1 MHSGIGPADQLTEFS
16 IPVVHDLPA
25 VGQGLRDH
33 LFVPVAVTRNPE
45 TNDRNSFFKHQ
56 AVMASAMKQWETDN
70 TGQWAR
76 YGCQAGA
83 GWFKSEKITSSP
95 EFKNLPAT
103 VQSFLNRETIPH
115 YEITNFPMHCIFPDL
130 FQDYSYL
137 SLAMMLMN
145 EQSVGEVRLQSS
157 NPDDPLLFD
166 PKFLEHP
173 FDRRACIEIYKHLM
187 EVMNHPSFAKD
198 TISTMLGPSSESDE
212 DILEFWR
219 NNLSPTWHMTGT
231 AKMGKIGE
239 SDAVVDSHFR
249 VIGVEGLRVSDMSV
263 VPVLTNN
270 HTQATAYVTGATA
283 ADVLIHDYGLDE
295 KARM

>member
-1 MHSGIGPADQLTEFS
+1 MH
-16 IPVVHDLPA
+16 
-25 VGQGLRDH
+25 
-33 LFVPVAVTRNPE
+33 FV
-45 TNDRNSFFKHQ
+45 
-56 AVMASAMKQWETDN
+56 
-70 TGQWAR
+70 
-76 YGCQAGA
+76 
-83 GWFKSEKITSSP
+83 
-95 EFKNLPAT
+95 
-103 VQSFLNRETIPH
+103 
-115 YEITNFPMHCIFPDL
+115 FPDL
-130 FQDYSYL
+130 FQDYSYV
-137 SLAMMLMN
+137 SIAMMLMN

-187 EVMNHPSFAKD
+187 EVMSHPSFAKD
-198 TISTMLGPSSESDE
+198 TLSTMLGASSDSDE

-231 AKMGKIGE
+231 AKMGRIGE

-249 VIGVEGLRVSDMSV
+249 VMGVEGLRVSDMSV

-283 ADVLIHDYGLDE
+283 ADVLIRDYGLDE
-295 KARM
+295 KARV